1 MRRNLSKLYV
11 ILMVTCMILLS
22 ACQAPSDE
30 VQTSIANTDQFSNG
44 EKQEEPPTM
53 VPQLADGEIQEA
65 LSNILSNSEDKQ
77 EIEEG
82 PIESNE
88 EKEPTEETPRVDF
101 ELPKDA
107 FIIEVSRDNNGD
119 QRVITLKGETLQIWL
134 NQTIACEKKI
144 PIPAEVSI
152 GNSFY
157 EVVGNPYISEEGKLV
172 LIQSY
177 TTMEGKLKLDYTILA
192 KHCKKIIPS
201 LNWDGYVF
209 QNDEGKYILAH
220 YRDSQSLP
228 WYPYEGFGFSEV
240 EDTNFSL
247 PKPTIIWLNESTVKS
262 VNFGSW
268 VSSSYGYQDVSAI
281 SARLDVESYGELDIS
296 NVLGS
301 FEPIEVDDK
310 FFDLLYQKF
319 EPQEYEERLAK
330 VIQTLNQY
338 KRKS

>member
-1 MRRNLSKLYV
+1 
-11 ILMVTCMILLS
+11 MILLS

-30 VQTSIANTDQFSNG
+30 AQTSIANTDQFSNG
-44 EKQEEPPTM
+44 EKQEELPTM

-77 EIEEG
+77 EIEEE
-82 PIESNE
+82 PIESNG
-88 EKEPTEETPRVDF
+88 EKEPTEKTSRVDF

-119 QRVITLKGETLQIWL
+119 QRVITLKGETLQIWS

-177 TTMEGKLKLDYTILA
+177 TTMEGELKLDYTILA

-220 YRDSQSLP
+220 YRDRQSLP
-228 WYPYEGFGFSEV
+228 WYPYEGVFV
-240 EDTNFSL
+240 
-247 PKPTIIWLNESTVKS
+247 KWRIPTLHCLNRQS
-262 VNFGSW
+262 FGSMNQQSK
-268 VSSSYGYQDVSAI
+268 VPILEVGGQAVMDIKMLALYL
-281 SARLDVESYGELDIS
+281 LD
-296 NVLGS
+296 
-301 FEPIEVDDK
+301 
-310 FFDLLYQKF
+310 
-319 EPQEYEERLAK
+319 
-330 VIQTLNQY
+330 
-338 KRKS
+338 

>member
-30 VQTSIANTDQFSNG
+30 AQTSIANTDQFSNG
-44 EKQEEPPTM
+44 EKQEELPTM
-53 VPQLADGEIQEA
+53 IPQLADGEIQEA

-77 EIEEG
+77 EIEEE
-82 PIESNE
+82 PIESNG
-88 EKEPTEETPRVDF
+88 EKEPTEKTSRVDF

-119 QRVITLKGETLQIWL
+119 QRVITLKGETLQIWS

-177 TTMEGKLKLDYTILA
+177 TTMEGELKLDYTILA
-192 KHCKKIIPS
+192 KHCSKIVPVLAYDS
-201 LNWDGYVF
+201 WVF
-209 QNDEGKYILAH
+209 QNNEGKYGLAF
-220 YRDSQSLP
+220 YRDDAYY
-228 WYPYEGFGFSEV
+228 WYPYEGFRFNTV
-240 EDTNFSL
+240 EDSNFSL

-262 VNFGSW
+262 ANFGSW
-268 VSSSYGYQDVSAI
+268 GSSRYGYRDISAI
-281 SARLDVESYGELDIS
+281 SVRLNVESYGELDIA
-296 NVLGS
+296 NIIGS
-301 FEPIEVDDK
+301 FDPIEIDED
-310 FFDLLYQKF
+310 FSAMFYESF
-319 EPQEYEERLAK
+319 MPQEYEERLAK